1 MEWSKEDLK
10 FHRYKR
16 NRDRFKETTKEERA
30 KILNNIICPK
40 CGYQNHYKMVKKYG
54 TCNLCKTTLD
64 KDYFKKILLR
74 RLKDE

>member
-1 MEWSKEDLK
+1 MQWNKEDLK
-10 FHRYKR
+10 SHKYKR
-16 NRDRFKETTKEERA
+16 NRDRYKEYTKEERA
-30 KILNNIICPK
+30 RHLDNIICPK

-64 KDYFKKILLR
+64 KDYFKKMLLR

>member
-1 MEWSKEDLK
+1 MNWSRSDLINHK
-10 FHRYKR
+10 YKR
-16 NRDRFKETTKEERA
+16 NRDRFKECTKEERA
-30 KILNNIICPK
+30 KKLNNIICPK